1 MSLLVKIS
9 ARIGWV
15 AAFVLLS
22 LPIWGIENVLPVYLE
37 TTSNTL
43 SLVMKRYESKAIH
56 LGKQLHRIHSFGE
69 IYNQSGVV
77 VIDNGE
83 IPIDQSSFLQP
94 INFEHIDSEGFTF
107 KWNTSHTTLYILSND
122 SIGAQY
128 GLIEVL
134 DHWLAHGSL
143 QAISEKTVNPFL
155 EYRILKYNLPWSP
168 YRDNPATNVHYGASR
183 DLVFWERFL
192 DMMVDNRFNV
202 LSLWNNHPFPYMI
215 RSESYPH
222 ATPFSDAELADWKQ
236 FWTSLFHMA
245 KQRGI
250 QTFVINWNIVVS
262 PAFAE
267 AYGAQEYND
276 RSEMVE
282 AYTRES
288 VRQLIDE
295 YPDLTGIGVTLADWM
310 GNFPDSMSPQ
320 EREDWIA
327 RTFVEGMKTAS
338 RPVKFLHRSVL
349 AGDPMAMR
357 ALIDEAELEEPALVE
372 IKFNWSHGH
381 STPDLAIT
389 HDFHSGELDS
399 RFWDPLPENYRIQW
413 MVRNEDFFILRW
425 GQANFIRQH
434 ILQNKMDAVNGYF
447 IGSEGYIPAVD
458 YASLPTP
465 DRTWQYAFEKQWLF
479 YSLWGRLLYDPHAP
493 DSIFEDQL
501 ALRFG
506 KEVANSAFHAYQ
518 LASQTPLRL
527 ASFYRA
533 TWDYTLYSEG
543 FIAAEPANR
552 DAFFDRNSPFIS
564 IAEWIA
570 HETLDTNL
578 MSISSYVS
586 QTLGLQAKS
595 EQISPLVFAQ
605 TVENDAREAIARID
619 SIRDKALLYRNG
631 LGSELDDMATWA
643 RLGLYMA
650 EKIRAG
656 VALETFR
663 LTGDESERIAA
674 VRFLQQGLEHWDAI
688 VALNEHR
695 YQPVPHVASEYY
707 GEEFTEFSW
716 GLLRPEVAR
725 DIQIVKEFKTN
736 GKQTN

>member
-1 MSLLVKIS
+1 MRLFNKIS
-9 ARIGWV
+9 VCAGWV
-15 AAFVLLS
+15 AAFILLFI
-22 LPIWGIENVLPVYLE
+22 PAQAMENALPVYIE
-37 TTSNTL
+37 TPSSTV
-43 SLVMKRYESKAIH
+43 SLALKRYESKAVH
-56 LGKQLHRIHSFGE
+56 SGKQLDVAPLHAGASVQHSL
-69 IYNQSGVV
+69 
-77 VIDNGE
+77 VIIENGRVPE
-83 IPIDQSSFLQP
+83 SSSSPLQP
-94 INFEHIDSEGFTF
+94 SDFESIEPEGFALI
-107 KWNTSHTTLYILSND
+107 WNEPRHTLYVLSID

-134 DHWLAHGSL
+134 DHWLAHGSI
-143 QAISEKTVNPFL
+143 QTITEKTVNPFL

-168 YRDNPATNVHYGASR
+168 YRNSPATAVHYGVSR
-183 DLVFWERFL
+183 DLAFWERFL

-202 LSLWNNHPFPYMI
+202 LSLWNNHPFPYMV
-215 RSESYPH
+215 RSETFPE
-222 ATPFSDAELADWKQ
+222 ATPFTDSELAEWRQ

-250 QTFVINWNIVVS
+250 QTFLINWNIVVS
-262 PAFAE
+262 PEFAA
-267 AYGAQEYND
+267 AYGAEVYND

-282 AYTRES
+282 KYTRES

-327 RTFVEGMKTAS
+327 RTFVEGMKEAS

-357 ALIDEAELEEPALVE
+357 SLIDDADLEEPALVE

-389 HDFHSGELDS
+389 HDFHSGELDT
-399 RFWDPLPENYRIQW
+399 RFWDPLPSNYRIQW

-425 GQANFIRQH
+425 GQADFIRRH
-434 ILQNKMDAVNGYF
+434 ILQNKMEAVNGYF

-458 YASLPTP
+458 YASLPTA

-479 YSLWGRLLYDPHAP
+479 YSLWGRLLYNPHTP
-493 DSIFEDQL
+493 DAVFEDQL
-501 ALRFG
+501 ARRFG
-506 KEVANSAFHAYQ
+506 RSSASSVYQAYQ

-527 ASFYRA
+527 ASFYRS

-552 DAFFDRNSPFIS
+552 EAYFDRTSPFIS
-564 IAEWIA
+564 ILEWIA

-578 MSISSYVS
+578 MSIQSYVS
-586 QTLGLQAKS
+586 QHLGLVKKS
-595 EQISPLVFAQ
+595 NQVSPLAFAQ
-605 TVENDAREAIARID
+605 TAEDDAREALATIAV
-619 SIRDKALLYRNG
+619 IRKEAPLYKNG
-631 LGSELDDMATWA
+631 LASEIDDMATWA
-643 RLGLYMA
+643 YLGLYMA
-650 EKIRAG
+650 DKIRAG

-663 LTGDESERIAA
+663 RTGEEGQREAA
-674 VRFLQQGLEHWDAI
+674 IRFLQQGLAHWDAI
-688 VALNEHR
+688 IGLTEHR
-695 YQPVPHVASEYY
+695 YMPVPHVANEYY
-707 GEEFTEFSW
+707 GDEFKEFSW
-716 GLLRPEVAR
+716 ALLRPEVLR
-725 DIQIVKEFKTN
+725 DIQIVKEFKTDE
-736 GKQTN
+736 KQ